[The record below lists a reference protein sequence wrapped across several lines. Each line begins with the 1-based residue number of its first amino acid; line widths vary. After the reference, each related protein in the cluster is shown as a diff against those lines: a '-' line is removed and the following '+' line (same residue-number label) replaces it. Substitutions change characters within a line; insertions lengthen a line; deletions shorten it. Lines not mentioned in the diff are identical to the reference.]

1 MGQNDEQQAA
11 IAMLAEHYESCSK
24 EKVDVATEEPESE
37 AGSDEKPPEIS
48 DDMNFAEMMKVIDAR
63 EKWNKKR
70 RNKVFEDVL
79 QSLGGECHE
88 DVVLP
93 PSIMNLLPKETKEK
107 KVKGKKGKKNRK

>member
-1 MGQNDEQQAA
+1 MG
-11 IAMLAEHYESCSK
+11 
-24 EKVDVATEEPESE
+24 
-37 AGSDEKPPEIS
+37 
-48 DDMNFAEMMKVIDAR
+48 EMMKVIDAR

-107 KVKGKKGKKNRK
+107 KSERKERQEKQEVRGSWLQPRVSPTVQIGRSIGEYTRHMSFCTYIYIVDDSSLTT